1 MPDYPNVDEDSFA
14 PSGFAD
20 QEFNALGAYQE
31 RLADTLVRMERQR
44 Y

>member
-20 QEFNALGAYQE
+20 QEFNALGCPAPPTFLAASSGAYQ
-31 RLADTLVRMERQR
+31 
-44 Y
+44 